1 MIGSMTT
8 DRRFLL
14 LHGWENHR
22 PPGHWQWWL
31 AEELRRRGEQ
41 VLYPQLPDPDSPRLS
56 TWTEIL
62 HAELAQL
69 GDGERIVVAHS
80 LGATLWLSAAAA
92 LSRDQQVGRVVLVSP
107 PSPTVLG
114 RYAVVEEFA
123 RAPLASGTADTRLV
137 YSDNDP
143 YCPEGAT
150 TLLAG
155 LHLDTDLIAG
165 GGHLNPDS
173 GYGAWPAMLAWCLDP
188 ATRVSGRS
196 GPA

>member
-41 VLYPQLPDPDSPRLS
+41 VLYPQLPDPDSPTLS

-62 HAELAQL
+62 HAELAQF
-69 GDGERIVVAHS
+69 GDAERIVVAHS

-92 LSRDQQVGRVVLVSP
+92 LSRDQQVDRVVLVSP

-123 RAPLASGTADTRLV
+123 KAPLASGNAETRLV
-137 YSDNDP
+137 CSDNDP

-155 LHLDTDLIAG
+155 LHLDTDLVPG
-165 GGHLNPDS
+165 GGHLNPEF
-173 GYGAWPAMLAWCLDP
+173 GYGAWPSMLEWCLDP

-196 GPA
+196 GPG

>member
-22 PPGHWQWWL
+22 PPAHWQWWL
-31 AEELRRRGEQ
+31 AEQLRAQGEQ
-41 VLYPQLPDPDSPRLS
+41 VLYPQLPDADSPTLAA
-56 TWTEIL
+56 WTEVL

-69 GDGERIVVAHS
+69 GDGERVVVAHS
-80 LGATLWLSAAAA
+80 LGVTLWLAAA
-92 LSRDQQVGRVVLVSP
+92 LTRDQQVDRVVLVSP

-114 RYAVVEEFA
+114 RYPEVEEFA

-137 YSDNDP
+137 CSDNDP

-155 LHLDTDLIAG
+155 LHLDTDVIAD
-165 GGHLNPDS
+165 GGHLNPDY
-173 GYGAWPAMLAWCLDP
+173 GYGAWPSMLGWCLDP
-188 ATRVSGRS
+188 ATRITGRS